1 MANFEVTMTA
11 AMERA
16 LGGAVREV
24 SLVLVGELAKEHGFE
39 ADAAI
44 ATLGLDRFVTK
55 RPVKGGSKAKKEP
68 KEPKEKVKK
77 SRFPLPWCGIRNK
90 CNCTGI
96 RLNHGL
102 HTQCTQ
108 KPVKGMRYCKTCQQQ
123 ADRSATGKPTY
134 GDVEDRE
141 AVGILEYVDPKGK
154 QTLPFANVMKKLNIS
169 REDVEAEAKEFAEL
183 LGTDTIPEEHFT
195 IREAKRGRPKKE
207 STGEEKPKQK
217 KKVGRPSKSSKV
229 VKSSVE
235 GDLISQLQAAADSSD
250 NESVASST
258 SSRGRPRLSDEEKQR
273 RAEEKAQA
281 KAQREAAK
289 EQAKQQKAQEKA
301 QAKAEK
307 EAAKRQ
313 SLIDEI
319 TTLNS
324 EVSTAM
330 DLSTMPE
337 DVAELKTMLSDLK
350 KQKKADE
357 KAAATKLANQEREA
371 AQQKAKA
378 DREAAAAAKRAPV
391 LAEYMS
397 LAVQAGETVTEAE
410 APKKIGDL
418 RKGIAEFKRTI
429 REAKKAAKTE
439 EKEAAPTQEPA
450 PTQEAAQTETETVDE
465 LTVEPEDDDDDEGVD
480 AEQFEHDGKT
490 YLRTSEGVVYDST
503 THEPVGVW
511 NSETESIEELPED
524 SDDEDEIESE

>member
-1 MANFEVTMTA
+1 MADIQVTMTA

-55 RPVKGGSKAKKEP
+55 RPVKGGQKVQKAP

-108 KPVKGMRYCKTCQQQ
+108 KPVKGMKYCKTCQQQ

-154 QTLPFANVMKKLNIS
+154 QTLPFANVMEKLKIS

-207 STGEEKPKQK
+207 STGEEKPKGK
-217 KKVGRPSKSSKV
+217 RGRPTKAAKV
-229 VKSSVE
+229 VQSSV
-235 GDLISQLQAAADSSD
+235 GNDLIADLVNGVDADSD
-250 NESVASST
+250 AESVVSASST
-258 SSRGRPRLSDEEKQR
+258 GSRGRPRLSDEEKKQ
-273 RAEEKAQA
+273 RAEEKVKA
-281 KAQREAAK
+281 KAEREAAK

-319 TTLNS
+319 TALNS

-330 DLSTMPE
+330 DLSTMP
-337 DVAELKTMLSDLK
+337 DDLAELKSMLSELK
-350 KQKKADE
+350 KMKKDDD
-357 KAAATKLANQEREA
+357 KTAAAAAAKEAKAEKEA
-371 AQQKAKA
+371 AQLKAKQE
-378 DREAAAAAKRAPV
+378 REAAAAAKRAPV
-391 LAEYMS
+391 LAEYNT
-397 LAVQAGETVTEAE
+397 LAAEAGVTVTETPE
-410 APKKIGDL
+410 KIGDL

-439 EKEAAPTQEPA
+439 EKEAAPTQEPL
-450 PTQEAAQTETETVDE
+450 PTQTATVEE
-465 LTVEPEDDDDDEGVD
+465 LTVEPEEDDDDGVD
-480 AEQFEHDGKT
+480 AEQFEHEGKT
-490 YLRTSEGVVYDST
+490 YLRTTEGVVYDST

-511 NSETESIEELPED
+511 NDETDSIDELPED
-524 SDDEDEIESE
+524 SDDEDEDESE

>member
-1 MANFEVTMTA
+1 MADIQVTMTA

-24 SLVLVGELAKEHGFE
+24 SLVLVGELAKQHGFE

-55 RPVKGGSKAKKEP
+55 RPVKGGQKAQKAP

-108 KPVKGMRYCKTCQQQ
+108 KPVKGMKYCKTCQQQ

-154 QTLPFANVMKKLNIS
+154 QTLPFANVMQKLNIS

-207 STGEEKPKQK
+207 STGDEKPKEK
-217 KKVGRPSKSSKV
+217 KKRGRPAKAQKV
-229 VKSSVE
+229 VQSGV
-235 GDLISQLQAAADSSD
+235 GNDLIAELVNGVDAESD
-250 NESVASST
+250 AESVASSSST
-258 SSRGRPRLSDEEKQR
+258 GSRGRPRLSDEEKQR
-273 RAEEKAQA
+273 RAQEKAQA
-281 KAQREAAK
+281 KAEREAAK
-289 EQAKQQKAQEKA
+289 EQVKQQKAQEKA
-301 QAKAEK
+301 QAKA
-307 EAAKRQ
+307 AKRQ

-319 TTLNS
+319 TALNS

-357 KAAATKLANQEREA
+357 KAAAAAAAKAAKAAKEA
-371 AQQKAKA
+371 EQLKAKQE
-378 DREAAAAAKRAPV
+378 REAAAAAKRAPV
-391 LAEYMS
+391 LDEYMS
-397 LAVQAGETVTEAE
+397 LASEAGVTVTEAPE
-410 APKKIGDL
+410 KIGDL

-429 REAKKAAKTE
+429 RETKKAAKTQ
-439 EKEAAPTQEPA
+439 EKEAAPSQEPL
-450 PTQEAAQTETETVDE
+450 PTQTATVEE
-465 LTVEPEDDDDDEGVD
+465 LTVEPEEDDDDGVD
-480 AEQFEHDGKT
+480 AEQFEHDGKS
-490 YLRTSEGVVYDST
+490 YLRTTEGVVYDST

-511 NSETESIEELPED
+511 NDETDSIDELPED
-524 SDDEDEIESE
+524 SDDEDEDESE

>member
-1 MANFEVTMTA
+1 MADIQVTMTA

-55 RPVKGGSKAKKEP
+55 RPVKGGQKAQKAP

-108 KPVKGMRYCKTCQQQ
+108 KPVKGMKYCKTCQQQ

-154 QTLPFANVMKKLNIS
+154 QTLPFANVMQKLNIS

-207 STGEEKPKQK
+207 STGEEKPKEK
-217 KKVGRPSKSSKV
+217 KKRGRPAKALKV
-229 VKSSVE
+229 VQS
-235 GDLISQLQAAADSSD
+235 GIGNDLIADLVNGVDAESD
-250 NESVASST
+250 AESVASST
-258 SSRGRPRLSDEEKQR
+258 SSRGRPRLSEEEKKQ
-273 RAEEKAQA
+273 RAEEKAKA

-301 QAKAEK
+301 QAKAQK

-319 TTLNS
+319 TALNS

-337 DVAELKTMLSDLK
+337 DVAELKSMLTDLK
-350 KQKKADE
+350 KQKKADD
-357 KAAATKLANQEREA
+357 KAAAAAAAKATKDAEQL
-371 AQQKAKA
+371 KAKQE
-378 DREAAAAAKRAPV
+378 REAAAAAKRAPV
-391 LAEYMS
+391 LAEYTS
-397 LAVQAGETVTEAE
+397 LATEAGVTVTEAPE
-410 APKKIGDL
+410 KIGDL

-429 REAKKAAKTE
+429 REAKKAAKTQ
-439 EKEAAPTQEPA
+439 EKEAAPTQEPL
-450 PTQEAAQTETETVDE
+450 PTQIATVEE
-465 LTVEPEDDDDDEGVD
+465 LTVEPEEDDDDGVD

-490 YLRTSEGVVYDST
+490 YLRTTEGVVYDST

-511 NSETESIEELPED
+511 NDETDSIDELPED
-524 SDDEDEIESE
+524 SDDEDEEESEDSHDESE